1 MKVFLV
7 EDEYIVREGIK
18 NNIDWEKNGYDFCGE
33 ASDGELAFPMISE
46 KRPDIVITDIRMPF
60 MDGIELSRMIKEE
73 YPEIKIIILSGHEEF
88 EYAKAAIQIGVEE
101 YLLKP
106 INGDELL
113 QVVNRVAQKIKE
125 ENESRETLQEGEGD
139 ENFEYAKRQLLSSL
153 IDDNA
158 SLSDAM
164 EQGKKIHLNLMAQ
177 CYNIM
182 MLKLQRK
189 NKEQGFSQ
197 RILEL
202 YKTMEDTLKE
212 QDGQSIMFDRAPEG
226 KVILFMG
233 SGEEEIR
240 RNMDVFAGQFRE
252 ILPEYEDVTYFGSV
266 GVPVMRLREL
276 GESYE
281 AASHGFSYRFLT
293 EPNQIVDNHTVF
305 DQTRNEK
312 KFSCSIG
319 SVDIQNLD
327 KQKIESFLKGG
338 EMDEIHF
345 FVEEYMKNTGDAGKN
360 SMIFRQYICFEYI
373 YSVTGSVICIMF
385 FAASHFLTQIT
396 DGREQLG
403 EPFESPEQMQ
413 KIVSDLEATV
423 VYIKELFTKVM
434 QVRDAQTTEHNSDV
448 VENAKKYISE
458 NYHDEELTLNTVAHE
473 VNVSPN
479 HLSAMFSQKTG
490 QTFVKYLT
498 DVRMHRAKELLKC
511 TSKRSNEICEEVGY
525 RDPHYFSHL
534 FKKNVGCS
542 PIQYR
547 ERGGKE

>member
-125 ENESRETLQEGEGD
+125 ENESRETLQEGEED

-240 RNMDVFAGQFRE
+240 RNMDVFARQFRE

-305 DQTRNEK
+305 DQARNEK

-360 SMIFRQYICFEYI
+360 SMIFRQYI
-373 YSVTGSVICIMF
+373 VMDMF

>member
-202 YKTMEDTLKE
+202 YKTMEEILEE
-212 QDGQSIMFDRAPEG
+212 QNGQSIVFDRAPEG

-240 RNMDVFAGQFRE
+240 QNMDAFASRFRE
-252 ILPEYEDVTYFGSV
+252 ILPEYEDVTYFGSI
-266 GVPVMRLREL
+266 GIPVMRLREL
-276 GESYE
+276 GESYD

-293 EPNQIVDNHTVF
+293 EPNQIVDNNTVF
-305 DQTRNEK
+305 DQTREEK
-312 KFSCSIG
+312 TFSCSIG

-338 EMDEIHF
+338 EMDEIQF

-360 SMIFRQYICFEYI
+360 SMIFRQYI
-373 YSVTGSVICIMF
+373 VMDMF
-385 FAASHFLTQIT
+385 FAASHFLAQIT

-423 VYIKELFTKVM
+423 TYIKDLFTRVM

>member
-360 SMIFRQYICFEYI
+360 SMIFRQYI
-373 YSVTGSVICIMF
+373 VMDMF

-479 HLSAMFSQKTG
+479 YLSAMFSQKTG

>member
-319 SVDIQNLD
+319 TVDIQNLD

-360 SMIFRQYICFEYI
+360 SMIFRQYI
-373 YSVTGSVICIMF
+373 VMDMF

>member
-125 ENESRETLQEGEGD
+125 ENESRETLQEGEED

-305 DQTRNEK
+305 DQARNEK

-338 EMDEIHF
+338 EMDEIQF

-360 SMIFRQYICFEYI
+360 SMIFRQYI
-373 YSVTGSVICIMF
+373 VMDMF

>member
-33 ASDGELAFPMISE
+33 TSDGELAFPMISE

-305 DQTRNEK
+305 DQARNEK

-338 EMDEIHF
+338 EMDEIQF

-360 SMIFRQYICFEYI
+360 SMIFRQYI
-373 YSVTGSVICIMF
+373 VMDMF

-434 QVRDAQTTEHNSDV
+434 QVRDARTTEHNSDV

>member
-345 FVEEYMKNTGDAGKN
+345 FVEEYMKNTGNAGKN
-360 SMIFRQYICFEYI
+360 SMIFRQYI
-373 YSVTGSVICIMF
+373 VMDMF

-498 DVRMHRAKELLKC
+498 DVRIHRAKELLKC

>member
-73 YPEIKIIILSGHEEF
+73 YPEIKIIILSGNEEF

-360 SMIFRQYICFEYI
+360 SMIFRQYI
-373 YSVTGSVICIMF
+373 VMDMF

>member
-153 IDDNA
+153 IADNA

-360 SMIFRQYICFEYI
+360 SMIFRQYI
-373 YSVTGSVICIMF
+373 VMDMF

>member
-305 DQTRNEK
+305 DQARNEK

-360 SMIFRQYICFEYI
+360 SMIFRQYI
-373 YSVTGSVICIMF
+373 VMDMF

-434 QVRDAQTTEHNSDV
+434 QVRDAWTTEHNSDV

>member
-125 ENESRETLQEGEGD
+125 ENESRETLQEGEGG

-360 SMIFRQYICFEYI
+360 SMIFRQYI
-373 YSVTGSVICIMF
+373 VMDMF

-403 EPFESPEQMQ
+403 EPFGSPEQMQ

>member
-125 ENESRETLQEGEGD
+125 ENDSRETSQEGEGD

-158 SLSDAM
+158 SLSDAL

-197 RILEL
+197 RIVEL
-202 YKTMEDTLKE
+202 YKTMEEILEE

-240 RNMDVFAGQFRE
+240 RNMDVFAGRFRE

-305 DQTRNEK
+305 DQARDEK
-312 KFSCSIG
+312 NFSCSIG

-338 EMDEIHF
+338 EMDEIQF

-360 SMIFRQYICFEYI
+360 SMIFRQYI
-373 YSVTGSVICIMF
+373 VMDMF
-385 FAASHFLTQIT
+385 FAVSHFLTQIT

-413 KIVSDLEATV
+413 KIVSDLETTV

-448 VENAKKYISE
+448 VENAKKYISD

-542 PIQYR
+542 PMQYR

>member
-125 ENESRETLQEGEGD
+125 ENESRETLQEGEED

-360 SMIFRQYICFEYI
+360 SMIFRQYI
-373 YSVTGSVICIMF
+373 VMDMF

>member
-73 YPEIKIIILSGHEEF
+73 YPDIKIIILSGHEEF

-305 DQTRNEK
+305 DQARNEK

-360 SMIFRQYICFEYI
+360 SMIFRQYI
-373 YSVTGSVICIMF
+373 VMDMF

>member
-233 SGEEEIR
+233 SGVEEIR
-240 RNMDVFAGQFRE
+240 RNMDVFARQFRE

-305 DQTRNEK
+305 DQARNEK

-360 SMIFRQYICFEYI
+360 SMIFRQYI
-373 YSVTGSVICIMF
+373 VMDMF

>member
-360 SMIFRQYICFEYI
+360 SMIFRQYI
-373 YSVTGSVICIMF
+373 VMDMF

-458 NYHDEELTLNTVAHE
+458 NYHDEELTLNTVARE

>member
-202 YKTMEDTLKE
+202 YKTMEDALKE

-360 SMIFRQYICFEYI
+360 SMIFRQYI
-373 YSVTGSVICIMF
+373 VMDMF

>member
-345 FVEEYMKNTGDAGKN
+345 FVEEYMKNTGDAGKK
-360 SMIFRQYICFEYI
+360 SMIFRQYI
-373 YSVTGSVICIMF
+373 VMDMF

>member
-312 KFSCSIG
+312 KFSCNIG

-360 SMIFRQYICFEYI
+360 SMIFRQYI
-373 YSVTGSVICIMF
+373 VMDMF

>member
-125 ENESRETLQEGEGD
+125 ENESRETLQEGEED

-197 RILEL
+197 RNLEL
-202 YKTMEDTLKE
+202 YKTMQDTLKE

-240 RNMDVFAGQFRE
+240 RNMDVFAGQLRE

-360 SMIFRQYICFEYI
+360 SMIFRQYI
-373 YSVTGSVICIMF
+373 VMDMF

>member
-101 YLLKP
+101 YFLKP

-360 SMIFRQYICFEYI
+360 SMIFRQYI
-373 YSVTGSVICIMF
+373 VMDMF

>member
-125 ENESRETLQEGEGD
+125 ENESRETLQEGEED

-189 NKEQGFSQ
+189 NKERGFSQ

-360 SMIFRQYICFEYI
+360 SMIFRQYI
-373 YSVTGSVICIMF
+373 VMDMF

>member
-240 RNMDVFAGQFRE
+240 RNMDAFAGQFRE

-360 SMIFRQYICFEYI
+360 SMIFRQYI
-373 YSVTGSVICIMF
+373 VMDMF

>member
-360 SMIFRQYICFEYI
+360 SMIFRQYI
-373 YSVTGSVICIMF
+373 VMDMF

-396 DGREQLG
+396 DGREQPG

>member
-106 INGDELL
+106 INGNELL

-360 SMIFRQYICFEYI
+360 SMIFRQYI
-373 YSVTGSVICIMF
+373 VMDMF

>member
-202 YKTMEDTLKE
+202 YKTMEEILEE
-212 QDGQSIMFDRAPEG
+212 QNGQSIVFDRAPEG

-240 RNMDVFAGQFRE
+240 QNMDAFASRFRE
-252 ILPEYEDVTYFGSV
+252 ILPEYEDVTYFGSI
-266 GVPVMRLREL
+266 GIPVMRLREL
-276 GESYE
+276 GESYD

-293 EPNQIVDNHTVF
+293 EPNQIVDNNTVF
-305 DQTRNEK
+305 DQTREEK
-312 KFSCSIG
+312 TFSCSIG

-338 EMDEIHF
+338 EMDEIQF

-360 SMIFRQYICFEYI
+360 SMIFRQYI
-373 YSVTGSVICIMF
+373 VMDMF
-385 FAASHFLTQIT
+385 FAASHFLAQIT

-423 VYIKELFTKVM
+423 TYIKDLFTRVM

-542 PIQYR
+542 PMQYR

>member
-312 KFSCSIG
+312 KLSCSIG

-360 SMIFRQYICFEYI
+360 SMIFRQYI
-373 YSVTGSVICIMF
+373 VMDMF

>member
-360 SMIFRQYICFEYI
+360 SMIFRQYI
-373 YSVTGSVICIMF
+373 VMDMF

-534 FKKNVGCS
+534 FKKNAGCS

>member
-1 MKVFLV
+1 MKVFFV

-360 SMIFRQYICFEYI
+360 SMIFRQYI
-373 YSVTGSVICIMF
+373 VMDMF

-525 RDPHYFSHL
+525 RDPHYFSYL

>member
-360 SMIFRQYICFEYI
+360 SMIFRQYI
-373 YSVTGSVICIMF
+373 VMDMF

-458 NYHDEELTLNTVAHE
+458 NYHDKELTLNTVAHE

>member
-197 RILEL
+197 RILEV

-360 SMIFRQYICFEYI
+360 SMIFRQYI
-373 YSVTGSVICIMF
+373 VMDMF

>member
-240 RNMDVFAGQFRE
+240 RNMDVFARQFRE
-252 ILPEYEDVTYFGSV
+252 ILSEYEDVTYFGSV

-293 EPNQIVDNHTVF
+293 EPNQIVDNHAVF
-305 DQTRNEK
+305 DQARNEK
-312 KFSCSIG
+312 NFSCSIG

-360 SMIFRQYICFEYI
+360 SMIFRQYI
-373 YSVTGSVICIMF
+373 VMDMF
-385 FAASHFLTQIT
+385 FAARHFLTQIT

-434 QVRDAQTTEHNSDV
+434 QVRDARTTEHNSDV

-547 ERGGKE
+547 KRGGKE

>member
-305 DQTRNEK
+305 DQARNEK

-360 SMIFRQYICFEYI
+360 SMIFRQYI
-373 YSVTGSVICIMF
+373 VMDMF
-385 FAASHFLTQIT
+385 FVASHFLTQIT

-423 VYIKELFTKVM
+423 VYIKELFAKVM
-434 QVRDAQTTEHNSDV
+434 QVRDARTTEHNSDV

>member
-240 RNMDVFAGQFRE
+240 RNMDVFARQFRE

-305 DQTRNEK
+305 DQARNEK

-360 SMIFRQYICFEYI
+360 SMIFRQYI
-373 YSVTGSVICIMF
+373 VMDMF

-448 VENAKKYISE
+448 VENAKKYISD

-542 PIQYR
+542 PMQYR

>member
-164 EQGKKIHLNLMAQ
+164 EQGKKIHLNLVAQ

-360 SMIFRQYICFEYI
+360 SMIFRQYI
-373 YSVTGSVICIMF
+373 VMDMF

>member
-338 EMDEIHF
+338 EMNEIHF

-360 SMIFRQYICFEYI
+360 SMIFRQYI
-373 YSVTGSVICIMF
+373 VMDMF

>member
-305 DQTRNEK
+305 DQARNEK

-360 SMIFRQYICFEYI
+360 SMIFRQYI
-373 YSVTGSVICIMF
+373 VMDMF

>member
-1 MKVFLV
+1 MKIFLV

-360 SMIFRQYICFEYI
+360 SMIFRQYI
-373 YSVTGSVICIMF
+373 VMDMF

>member
-360 SMIFRQYICFEYI
+360 SMIFRQYI
-373 YSVTGSVICIMF
+373 VMDMF

-542 PIQYR
+542 RYSTASGEEKSEKKILSDT
-547 ERGGKE
+547 GAV